1 MKNSYI
7 FLLVSIVIALNT
19 VRADEI
25 LWSYDLTEL
34 PYMWTW
40 SHCSFSSLGALIH
53 IMDVGYPEDGRS
65 MSGFLQTE
73 FVIGSSNFDSLVI
86 HTSQHTYLAAG
97 NLGTASVALELQ
109 VNGVP
114 VELWERNI
122 YAVSGW
128 TTYSDSDPI
137 HVVMTGFSNGDLL
150 RFRFDASAHAGY
162 YSEAIVEWRL
172 WDASLTAYG
181 NLPLEQSTWTGIKA
195 AMGCQLQ

>member
-34 PYMWTW
+34 PYMWTQ
-40 SHCSFSSLGALIH
+40 SNCTFSSLGVLIH
-53 IMDVGYPEDGRS
+53 ISEIGWPEDGRS
-65 MSGFLQTE
+65 VSGFLQTE

-86 HTSQHTYLAAG
+86 HTSQLADLLAEGSG
-97 NLGTASVALELQ
+97 NASVALELQ
-109 VNGVP
+109 VNGLP

-122 YAVSGW
+122 
-128 TTYSDSDPI
+128 DSIGGLQYIDSLPI

-150 RFRFDASAHAGY
+150 RFRFHADAYAAY
-162 YSEAIVEWRL
+162 NCYSRVIWRF

-181 NLPLEQSTWTGIKA
+181 TLSLEQSTWTGIKA
-195 AMGCQLQ
+195 VMGCEIQ